1 MPHKN
6 NIHIGNLI
14 RKKLHEQGR
23 TVIWLATQMSCE
35 RTKIHRIFN
44 SKDLYSDVIF
54 TVSKIL
60 DYDFF
65 SHFSDTLNNEK

>member
-1 MPHKN
+1 MSKTN

-14 RKKLHEQGR
+14 REKLHEQGR
-23 TVIWLATQMSCE
+23 TVVWLASQMGCE

-44 SKDLYSDVIF
+44 SKDLYSDIIF
-54 TVSKIL
+54 MVSKIL

-65 SHFSDTLNNEK
+65 SHFSNRLNEEE